1 MICWD
6 ISLTGNIVAVGFES
20 GLVRIFKSKIPT
32 KPKAKEPT
40 NRGAFDKSSSTGKK
54 VDDEQVKDKTES
66 LYGHRGP
73 VYCLSISHD
82 EKFVISG
89 SLDSNVRLWCLI
101 DGIWLVVYK
110 AHSAPVW
117 DLKFFT
123 YSNFFASCSADSLAK
138 MWTISKFEPVR
149 IFAHHEVDVI
159 KVEFVPKYKS
169 LVTASIDFTMV
180 IWNIIKGQ
188 KMIVIETIL

>member
-1 MICWD
+1 
-6 ISLTGNIVAVGFES
+6 
-20 GLVRIFKSKIPT
+20 
-32 KPKAKEPT
+32 
-40 NRGAFDKSSSTGKK
+40 
-54 VDDEQVKDKTES
+54 
-66 LYGHRGP
+66 
-73 VYCLSISHD
+73 
-82 EKFVISG
+82 
-89 SLDSNVRLWCLI
+89 
-101 DGIWLVVYK
+101 
-110 AHSAPVW
+110 
-117 DLKFFT
+117 
-123 YSNFFASCSADSLAK
+123 

>member
-1 MICWD
+1 MIK
-6 ISLTGNIVAVGFES
+6 L
-20 GLVRIFKSKIPT
+20 FKSKIPA
-32 KPKAKEPT
+32 KSKAKEGI
-40 NRGAFDKSSSTGKK
+40 NRSASDKFNPSGVKLEEEKT
-54 VDDEQVKDKTES
+54 DD
-66 LYGHRGP
+66 LIGHRGP
-73 VYCLSISHD
+73 VYCISISHD
-82 EKFVISG
+82 EKFVVSG
-89 SLDSNVRLWCLI
+89 SLDSNVRLWCLL
-101 DGIWLVVYK
+101 DGNCLVVYK

-117 DLKFFT
+117 DIKFFS

-149 IFAHHEVDVI
+149 IFSHHEVDVI

-188 KMIVIETIL
+188 KMIVIETIAAPIRSLVVTKN